1 MNTNQIKLEDY
12 GKIRKVTIQQWIKDS
27 GVCNKALFTKEELLP
42 ILEAYRA
49 FVYEAEFRPQVTYN
63 NGEEIPFNE
72 D

>member
-12 GKIRKVTIQQWIKDS
+12 GKSRRVTIKQWITDS
-27 GVCNKALFTKEELLP
+27 GACSKALYTNEDLLP

-63 NGEEIPFNE
+63 NGEEIPFDE